1 VVARAC
7 SSCATSCGTNVARRT
22 KGVSMN
28 RSASRG
34 ADGIAR
40 VRPAEG
46 SIFSVLSGS
55 PRRLPPVST
64 SGQDH
69 TYPYPL
75 WAPWGHPSARNGAR
89 VMGHLSKRRSPNR
102 GVDSRALPQ
111 VTACRSGPIQLSF
124 PYGSREIARRWP
136 DWCRVALLPSNS
148 GCPQRNRKEVERAIP
163 GCPSRDRG
171 GVSTTPLH
179 RLTTWPSP
187 QSWVTLPWGR
197 VGLARR
203 RRAGY
208 VSHQVVG
215 W

>member
-1 VVARAC
+1 MAFASAKIRMTEMRGPRAGLAPRA
-7 SSCATSCGTNVARRT
+7 SSGTVSDYAAPDACGRVSPSAGSGALRT
-22 KGVSMN
+22 AQ
-28 RSASRG
+28 R
-34 ADGIAR
+34 
-40 VRPAEG
+40 
-46 SIFSVLSGS
+46 
-55 PRRLPPVST
+55 
-64 SGQDH
+64 
-69 TYPYPL
+69 
-75 WAPWGHPSARNGAR
+75 GHPSARNGAR